1 VTAAALAAGG
11 ALLAVM
17 IAQSWYGAVTLPPAA
32 RIPVHWGFGWGNY
45 RSKRTGLIIWPVA
58 GAVVYGLLGGTVV
71 RALPHSHQ
79 GRWAPVVLMIVVM
92 GALAAFEAGALAAAR
107 RSAGGT
113 AMGPAPQPR

>member
-17 IAQSWYGAVTLPPAA
+17 IALSWYGAVTLPSAA

-45 RSKRTGLIIWPVA
+45 RSKRTGLIIWPVM
-58 GAVVYGLLGGTVV
+58 GAVIYGLLGGTAA
-71 RALPHSHQ
+71 RELPHSHQ
-79 GRWAPVVLMIVVM
+79 GSWAPVVLMIVIM

-107 RSAGGT
+107 RAAGDA
-113 AMGPAPQPR
+113 AMGPAPQTR